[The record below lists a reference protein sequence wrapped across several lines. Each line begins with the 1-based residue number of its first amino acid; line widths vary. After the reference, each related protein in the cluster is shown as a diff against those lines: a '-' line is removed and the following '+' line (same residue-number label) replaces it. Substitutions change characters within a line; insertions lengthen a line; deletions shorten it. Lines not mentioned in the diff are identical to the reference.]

1 MFGHKQYLVNT
12 PIHKHSGPTV
22 DQWNWQTTER
32 KCHSSKVGST
42 CSFNTVLN
50 EAIRVGLHAVLIV
63 LKIFHY
69 YNSMKNKALSS
80 FFRLS
85 GEQKMTLACLQELN
99 AEITMLFSKTRH
111 KLHQSATTFHFLL
124 FISPVLSLSDAVRV

>member
-12 PIHKHSGPTV
+12 PTHKHSGPTV

-50 EAIRVGLHAVLIV
+50 DAIRVGLHAVLIV

-69 YNSMKNKALSS
+69 YNSMKNKALS
-80 FFRLS
+80 
-85 GEQKMTLACLQELN
+85 
-99 AEITMLFSKTRH
+99 
-111 KLHQSATTFHFLL
+111 
-124 FISPVLSLSDAVRV
+124 